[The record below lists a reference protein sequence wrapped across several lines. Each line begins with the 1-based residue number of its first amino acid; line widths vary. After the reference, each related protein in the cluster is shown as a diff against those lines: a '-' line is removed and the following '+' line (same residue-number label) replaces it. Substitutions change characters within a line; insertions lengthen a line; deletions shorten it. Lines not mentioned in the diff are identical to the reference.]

1 MALAPRQA
9 SSRSVQRVE
18 PSGSTESSVTT
29 RTPVPTL
36 SSPPPELSV
45 SPGQVAELSSK
56 TLWEQICEEY
66 QAELPPFPKGY
77 EVKQEPEIT
86 VSPPEET
93 VSHGFKIEHYF
104 PPPPLTRV
112 SHVPCP
118 LKVSETVDPKT
129 CSPRKYLETYIF
141 PVLLP
146 GMTSLLHQAK
156 KEKCFERKRTKFIAC
171 DFLTE
176 WLYNQNPKRMGE
188 PFTEFFSIP
197 FVSEWLIDHPRPP
210 VPLSLLLTDMDAA
223 IAIQSFWRAY
233 LVRCDPEI
241 QELRH
246 WQKKLREDKHIR
258 QRVKMFWIKQE
269 RKVKCTMEDHEELA
283 GTTPS
288 P

>member
-1 MALAPRQA
+1 M
-9 SSRSVQRVE
+9 E
-18 PSGSTESSVTT
+18 PSGSAESSVAT

-36 SSPPPELSV
+36 SSPSPELPV
-45 SPGQVAELSSK
+45 SPGQVAELSGK
-56 TLWEQICEEY
+56 NLWEQICEEY

-86 VSPPEET
+86 VS
-93 VSHGFKIEHYF
+93 HGFNTEHYF
-104 PPPPLTRV
+104 PPLPFTRV
-112 SHVPCP
+112 SHIPCP
-118 LKVSETVDPKT
+118 LKISETVDPKT

-141 PVLLP
+141 PILLP

-156 KEKCFERKRTKFIAC
+156 KEKCLERKRTKFIAC

-176 WLYNQNPKRMGE
+176 WLYNQNPKRTGE

-197 FVSEWLIDHPRPP
+197 FVDEWLKDHPRPP
-210 VPLSLLLTDMDAA
+210 IPLSLLLTDVDAA

-241 QELRH
+241 QELRT
-246 WQKKLREDKHIR
+246 WQKKLREDKNIR
-258 QRVKMFWIKQE
+258 HRVRIFWMKQE
-269 RKVKCTMEDHEELA
+269 RKVKCTMEEHQEPA
-283 GTTPS
+283 HQTPA